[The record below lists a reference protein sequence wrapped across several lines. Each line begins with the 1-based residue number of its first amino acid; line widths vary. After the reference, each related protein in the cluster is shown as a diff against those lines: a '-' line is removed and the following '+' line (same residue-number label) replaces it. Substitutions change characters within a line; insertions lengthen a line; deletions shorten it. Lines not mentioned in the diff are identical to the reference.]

1 MGGSAD
7 HREASFLPLPSEE
20 VSIGV
25 VLTAVVVGCLTGVVP
40 PGQDMVVAIWLTWA
54 TGEEPCTGATWDE
67 GEGPIEETS
76 TR

>member
-20 VSIGV
+20 ASTGA
-25 VLTAVVVGCLTGVVP
+25 VLTVVVGCLTGAVP
-40 PGQDMVVAIWLTWA
+40 PGQDLGVAIWLTWA
-54 TGEEPCTGATWDE
+54 TGAEPCIEATWGE
-67 GEGPIEETS
+67 GEGPTGETS